1 MWRMLKNAISTIIFA
16 FSLVLQILFM
26 NKAIPEC
33 IMSLVGEKIH
43 ARWCM
48 EMYIFN
54 SKIYLSY
61 QYKKIILLNISIYC
75 VLSIYL
81 NTIHICVYFAPYL
94 CLLWFVHFIY
104 LIFYIAN
111 IYILNIYFSRLCII
125 LHAFFSPNMK
135 VSDVKRTSVMH
146 TNDSM
151 ICFLSKN

>member
-1 MWRMLKNAISTIIFA
+1 MQSALLFLPSQ
-16 FSLVLQILFM
+16 VLQILFI

-54 SKIYLSY
+54 YKIYLSY
-61 QYKKIILLNISIYC
+61 QYKKNILLNISIYC

-94 CLLWFVHFIY
+94 CLL
-104 LIFYIAN
+104 
-111 IYILNIYFSRLCII
+111 
-125 LHAFFSPNMK
+125 
-135 VSDVKRTSVMH
+135 
-146 TNDSM
+146 
-151 ICFLSKN
+151 